1 MGEEVRAT
9 ADLVTPDSPEGVD
22 LPPEDSQ
29 ASFVRNTAVMS
40 VGTALSRV
48 TGFLRLSAMAY
59 ALGIAETRLADA
71 YNIANITPNI
81 IYELALGGI
90 LSSVFV
96 PVFVEWLQSR
106 GREAA
111 WDVGRKVLGIAA
123 VSLSIIC
130 ILGIVLAP
138 WIIRLYTV
146 GVPAGQR
153 QVVEDLA
160 SFFLRWFM
168 PQIVFYGI
176 GAVATGLLNA
186 HRRFAVPMFAPI
198 LNNLIV
204 IATFLTFSAMSHPG
218 QAVLAT
224 GPQKLVLAVGTTLGV
239 VVMTAALWP
248 SLRRLGF
255 RFRWRPG
262 WMNEAVVRI
271 AHLAKWVVVYVVAN
285 QLGYL
290 VVLILAARVKG
301 GYTAY
306 AAAFILFQLP
316 HAIFVVSVFTAL
328 LPAMSSRWVDGDLRA
343 FRELLARGIRWTAV
357 IVVPAA
363 LGYLVLA
370 VPIVRLLLQYGAT
383 HPKSTDLVAGILVF
397 FSLGLFSFST
407 FQLLLRAY
415 YSMQDT
421 RTPALVNIAAVC
433 LNVLVDLLFVLAL
446 GMGVQ
451 GLALGH
457 ATAYTF
463 GSIALLTLI
472 RRRLGGIDGRR
483 ILSGLSR
490 TFVAAGVTAAVAWVV
505 ARAIGEAVGTATLG
519 GRAAQV
525 LGAVAAGILA
535 FMAAALMLRVE
546 EVDVVRRQLVARWH
560 R

>member
-1 MGEEVRAT
+1 M
-9 ADLVTPDSPEGVD
+9 TPDSPEGVD

-29 ASFVRNTAVMS
+29 AAFVRNTAVMS

-90 LSSVFV
+90 LTSVFL

-111 WDVGRKVLGIAA
+111 WDVGRKVLAIAA
-123 VSLSIIC
+123 VSLSIISA
-130 ILGIVLAP
+130 LGIVLAP

-153 QVVEDLA
+153 QIVEDLA

-204 IATFLTFSAMSHPG
+204 IATFLTFNAMSHPG

-239 VVMTAALWP
+239 VVMTVALWP

-255 RFRWRPG
+255 RFRWQRG
-262 WMNEAVVRI
+262 WMDEAVVRI
-271 AHLAKWVVVYVVAN
+271 AHLAKWVVIYVVAN

-306 AAAFILFQLP
+306 AAAFMLFQLP
-316 HAIFVVSVFTAL
+316 HAIFIVSVFTAL
-328 LPAMSSRWVDGDLRA
+328 LPAMSARWVDGDRHA

-370 VPIVRLLLQYGAT
+370 VPIVRLLLQHGAA
-383 HPKSTDLVAGILVF
+383 HSRSTDLVAGVLVF

-433 LNVLVDLLFVLAL
+433 LNVLVDLVLVLAL
-446 GMGVQ
+446 GMGVR

-457 ATAYTF
+457 AIAYTF
-463 GSIALLTLI
+463 GSIGLLALI
-472 RRRLGGIDGRR
+472 RRRLGGLDGSR

-490 TFVAAGVTAAVAWVV
+490 TFLAAGVTAAVAWLV
-505 ARAIGEAVGTATLG
+505 ARGIGEWVGTGTLG

-525 LGAVAAGILA
+525 LGAVAAGMLA
-535 FMAAALMLRVE
+535 FVASALMFRVE
-546 EVDVVRRQLVARWH
+546 EVDVVRRQLAARWH

>member
-1 MGEEVRAT
+1 M
-9 ADLVTPDSPEGVD
+9 TPDSPEGVD

-29 ASFVRNTAVMS
+29 AAFVRNTAVMS

-90 LSSVFV
+90 LTSVFL

-111 WDVGRKVLGIAA
+111 WDVGRKVLAIAA
-123 VSLSIIC
+123 VSLSIISA
-130 ILGIVLAP
+130 LGIVLAP

-153 QVVEDLA
+153 QIVEDLA

-204 IATFLTFSAMSHPG
+204 IATFLTFNAMSHPG

-239 VVMTAALWP
+239 VVMTVALWP

-255 RFRWRPG
+255 RFRWRRG
-262 WMNEAVVRI
+262 WMDEAVVRI

-306 AAAFILFQLP
+306 AAAFMLFQLP
-316 HAIFVVSVFTAL
+316 HAIFIVSVFTAL
-328 LPAMSSRWVDGDLRA
+328 LPAMSARWVDGDRHA

-370 VPIVRLLLQYGAT
+370 VPIVRLLLQHGAA
-383 HPKSTDLVAGILVF
+383 HSRSTDLVAGVLVF

-433 LNVLVDLLFVLAL
+433 LNVLVDLVLVLAL
-446 GMGVQ
+446 GMGVR

-457 ATAYTF
+457 AIAYTF
-463 GSIALLTLI
+463 GSIGLLALI
-472 RRRLGGIDGRR
+472 RRRLGGLDGSR

-490 TFVAAGVTAAVAWVV
+490 TFLAAGVTAAVAWLV
-505 ARAIGEAVGTATLG
+505 ARGIGEWVGTGTLG

-525 LGAVAAGILA
+525 LGAVAAGMLA
-535 FMAAALMLRVE
+535 FVASALMFRVE
-546 EVDVVRRQLVARWH
+546 EVDVVRRQLAARWH

>member
-1 MGEEVRAT
+1 MDQEVRAT
-9 ADLVTPDSPEGVD
+9 SDLVTPDTPEGVD

-29 ASFVRNTAVMS
+29 AAFVRNTAVMS
-40 VGTALSRV
+40 VGTTLSRV

-59 ALGIAETRLADA
+59 ALGITETRLADA

-81 IYELALGGI
+81 VYELALGGI

-96 PVFVEWLQSR
+96 PVFVQWLQSR

-111 WDVGRKVLGIAA
+111 WDVARRVLGIAA
-123 VSLSIIC
+123 VSLSIIS
-130 ILGIVLAP
+130 ILGIALAP

-146 GVPAGQR
+146 GVPDGQR
-153 QVVEDLA
+153 QVVEELA

-204 IATFLTFSAMSHPG
+204 IATFLTFAAMSHPG

-239 VVMTAALWP
+239 IAMTLALWP

-262 WMNEAVVRI
+262 WMDEAVIRI

-306 AAAFILFQLP
+306 AAAFMLFQLP

-328 LPAMSSRWVDGDLRA
+328 LPALSSRWVDGDRQA

-370 VPIVRLLLQYGAT
+370 VPIVRLLLQHGVAG
-383 HPKSTDLVAGILVF
+383 PRSTDLVAGILVF

-421 RTPALVNIAAVC
+421 RTPALVNIAAVG
-433 LNVLVDLLFVLAL
+433 LNVVVDLLFVLVL
-446 GMGVQ
+446 GMGVR

-463 GSIALLTLI
+463 GSIALLGLI
-472 RRRLGGIDGRR
+472 RRRLGGLDGRR
-483 ILSGLSR
+483 IVSGLSR
-490 TFVAAGVTAAVAWVV
+490 TFLAAGITAAVAWAA
-505 ARAIGEAVGTATLG
+505 ARAIGGWAGTATLG
-519 GRAAQV
+519 GQAAQV
-525 LGAVAAGILA
+525 LGAVAVGILA
-535 FMAAALMLRVE
+535 FVAAALMLHVD
-546 EVDVVRRQLVARWH
+546 EVDVLRRQLAARW
-560 R
+560 RR